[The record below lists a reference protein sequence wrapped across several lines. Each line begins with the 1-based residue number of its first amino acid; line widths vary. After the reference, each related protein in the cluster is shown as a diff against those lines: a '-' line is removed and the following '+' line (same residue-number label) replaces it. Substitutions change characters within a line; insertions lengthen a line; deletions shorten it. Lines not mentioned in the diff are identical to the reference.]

1 MTTSDIPILVPP
13 AELTA
18 ATDTAFEALAAP
30 HLEASAPG
38 LVIDLSAVSLV
49 TSAGLGRLV
58 HLGRALHERGG
69 KLALAGGSRTVTR
82 LLRTVGLDAVMPHF
96 PTAEGAVQYIRGQP
110 RV

>member
-1 MTTSDIPILVPP
+1 MSTSDIPILVPP

-18 ATDTAFEALAAP
+18 ATDATFEALAAP
-30 HLEASAPG
+30 HLEGARSG
-38 LVIDLSAVSLV
+38 LVVDLSAVSVV

-58 HLGRALHERGG
+58 HLGRSLHERGR
-69 KLALAGGSRTVTR
+69 KLALAGGSRAVTK

-96 PTAEGAVQYIRGQP
+96 PTAEAAVQYIRAQP